1 MPGIFEKDP
10 GPFFDAN
17 TFHIPRHQWYHPAL
31 AGSATIAHLV
41 HAHKTLNEYRN
52 ILNQLE
58 PDDYTQFLQLFIS
71 RGLDLYGGYWRY
83 ADICTVLLGI
93 AMNLNIHDY
102 LEIGVR
108 RGRSMS
114 MIAHSRPAANI
125 VGFDWWKEGY
135 AGMDNPGPTFVRN
148 EMAKLGHTG
157 SLDLISG
164 DSHVTVPEYF
174 QKHPD
179 AFFDCITVD
188 GDHTE
193 EGAMAD
199 LITVIP
205 RLRVGG
211 ILVFDDIAH
220 PQHPYLR
227 RAWNQI
233 VGKRQCFSSYEFTEI
248 GYGVAFAV
256 RTYNTEGSTTNALRS
271 TK

>member
-1 MPGIFEKDP
+1 MPGIFEKDL
-10 GPFFDAN
+10 GPFFKSN
-17 TFHIPRHQWYHPAL
+17 TCNMLKNQWYHP
-31 AGSATIAHLV
+31 TIAGPTTIANLV
-41 HAHKTLNEYRN
+41 HTRKTLNTYQY

-58 PDDYTQFLQLFIS
+58 SDEYTRFLQLFIS
-71 RGLDLYGGYWRY
+71 RGLDLYEDNWRY
-83 ADICTVLLGI
+83 ADICTVLLGVS
-93 AMNLNIHDY
+93 MNLNIHDY

-108 RGRSMS
+108 RGRSMA
-114 MIAHSRPAANI
+114 MVAHSRPEANI

-148 EMAKLGHTG
+148 EMTKLGHTG

-174 QKHPD
+174 QKNPD

-193 EGAMAD
+193 AGAMAD
-199 LITVIP
+199 LLTIIP

-220 PQHPYLR
+220 HQHPYLQR
-227 RAWNQI
+227 VWNQI
-233 VGKRQCFSSYEFTEI
+233 VKKHQYFSTYEFTEL
-248 GYGVAFAV
+248 GYGVAFAI
-256 RTYNTEGSTTNALRS
+256 RTNNI
-271 TK
+271 K

>member
-1 MPGIFEKDP
+1 MTKIIERTLPCFK
-10 GPFFDAN
+10 AN
-17 TFHIPRHQWYHPAL
+17 TCEVPGNQWYQPQL
-31 AGSATIAHLV
+31 AGPSTLSELIHATT
-41 HAHKTLNEYRN
+41 TLQSYRE
-52 ILNQLE
+52 ILGLLNG
-58 PDDYTQFLQLFIS
+58 DNYTQFLQTFITS
-71 RGLDLYGGYWRY
+71 GLTSYGRAWRY

-93 AMNLNIHDY
+93 AIHLDVRDY

-108 RGRSMS
+108 QGRSMA
-114 MIAHSRPAANI
+114 MVARSRPEANI

-135 AGMDNPGPTFVRN
+135 AGMDNPGPAFVRS
-148 EMAKLGHTG
+148 EMTKLGHTG

-220 PQHPYLR
+220 PKHPYLR

-233 VGKRQCFSSYEFTEI
+233 VGKRQCFSSYEFTEL

-256 RTYNTEGSTTNALRS
+256 RTNNTDCSTIKT
-271 TK
+271 